1 MGRLDVFPGSKV
13 MASNAQ
19 ILYGNKILMHMPLYL
34 DHSQMLS
41 CSLALSIINCNIIK
55 KCGIMNK

>member
-1 MGRLDVFPGSKV
+1 MGKLDVFPGSKV

-19 ILYGNKILMHMPLYL
+19 ILYGSEILMHMPLYL

-41 CSLALSIINCNIIK
+41 CSLALSIIKCNIIK
-55 KCGIMNK
+55 NVA